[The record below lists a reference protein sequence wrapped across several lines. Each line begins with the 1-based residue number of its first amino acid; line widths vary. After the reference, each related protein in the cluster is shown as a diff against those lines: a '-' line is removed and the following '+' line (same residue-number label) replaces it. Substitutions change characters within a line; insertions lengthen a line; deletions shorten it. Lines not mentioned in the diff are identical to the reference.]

1 MDFVSVLVGGIIAPI
16 LLWGYVIALSVLK
29 IQFHRSK
36 RAKAKVF
43 EEYPYY
49 QMPWYKKIFF
59 LGLKDAVPKSFIV
72 FAYIYH
78 LTTILHIGIH
88 VACLVMLQSILL
100 SILSK
105 ISGFIWGLFQVIF
118 MIIVY
123 NTEIDTKKRK

>member
-16 LLWGYVIALSVLK
+16 LLWAYVVALSVLK

-59 LGLKDAVPKSFIV
+59 FGLKDAVPKSFIV

-78 LTTILHIGIH
+78 LTTMVVIGIH
-88 VACLVMLQSILL
+88 VACLFMLQSNLL
-100 SILSK
+100 NIFST
-105 ISGFIWGLFQVIF
+105 ISGFIWGLFQAIF

-123 NTEIDTKKRK
+123 NTEIDTRKRK